1 MRHVVRAVLA
11 AVTFALAAA
20 PADAQKASAE
30 AAPLKKGPSPDAAAT
45 PKKVLDSSDAI
56 PRRGFNVVLLLGDL
70 QGPGYPKPIPESAL
84 RALSDMRDFLPYKGY
99 NLLDTQ
105 WIIGGTSSPAV
116 TRLRGLD
123 EQEYELELRAS
134 PLAMPGDQHAMSVRF
149 VLRDV
154 DTGTGTTA
162 AESGRT
168 PFPAKEV
175 GKGEQASMDISREI
189 FQLER
194 EKTDLDLVA
203 TKGRSQVEIGMASP
217 DDVRRTEAQLAAVN
231 RRISELKQS
240 LTAAK
245 AKAAG
250 RAVIDTSFRMDDGE
264 TVVVGT
270 SKVKGGGKALIALL
284 TATSDRPKASTK

>member
-1 MRHVVRAVLA
+1 MRHVVRAAIAALTLAVA
-11 AVTFALAAA
+11 AVPAGAQQASADSA
-20 PADAQKASAE
+20 PKKASN
-30 AAPLKKGPSPDAAAT
+30 APEPL
-45 PKKVLDSSDAI
+45 
-56 PRRGFNVVLLLGDL
+56 PRRGFNVVLLVGDM
-70 QGPGYPKPIPESAL
+70 QGPGYPKPIPEAAL

-105 WIIGGTSSPAV
+105 WIVSGASSPAV

-134 PLAMPGDQHAMSVRF
+134 PLLMPGDQRAMSVRF

-154 DTGTGTTA
+154 DTGSGSGP

-168 PFPAKEV
+168 TLHPKELAK
-175 GKGEQASMDISREI
+175 GDASTAEIAREI

-194 EKTDLDLVA
+194 ERTDLEIVV
-203 TKGRSQVEIGMASP
+203 TKGRADVEVGMNNP
-217 DDVRRTEAQLAAVN
+217 VEVKRQEAQLSAVN
-231 RRISELKQS
+231 RRINELKQS
-240 LTAAK
+240 LNAAN

>member
-1 MRHVVRAVLA
+1 MRNVVRAGLA
-11 AVTFALAAA
+11 AIMFALAAA
-20 PADAQKASAE
+20 PAGARQAPAE
-30 AAPLKKGPSPDAAAT
+30 APPA
-45 PKKVLDSSDAI
+45 KKVASSETAPAKKAPD
-56 PRRGFNVVLLLGDL
+56 PSDPMRRGFNVVLLLGDML
-70 QGPGYPKPIPESAL
+70 GPGYPKPIPESAL
-84 RALSDMRDFLPYKGY
+84 KALADMRDFLPYKGY

-105 WIIGGTSSPAV
+105 WIVGGTSSPAV

-134 PLAMPGDQHAMSVRF
+134 PLATPLDQRAMSVRF

-154 DTGTGTTA
+154 DTGSNTAA

-168 PFPAKEV
+168 PLQAKDV
-175 GKGEQASMDISREI
+175 AKSDQASMDIAREI

-194 EKTDLDLVA
+194 EKTDLELVA
-203 TKGRSQVEIGMASP
+203 TKGRAQVEVGTKDP
-217 DDVRRTEAQLAAVN
+217 DDVRRTEAQLGAVN
-231 RRISELKQS
+231 RRINELKQS
-240 LTAAK
+240 LSAAK

-250 RAVIDTSFRMDDGE
+250 RTVIDTSFRMDDGE

-284 TATSDRPKASTK
+284 TVTSERSKASTK

>member
-1 MRHVVRAVLA
+1 MRNVVRAVLA
-11 AVTFALAAA
+11 AVTLALAAA
-20 PADAQKASAE
+20 PADAQQAPSE
-30 AAPLKKGPSPDAAAT
+30 AAPAKKSASSETAPAKKILDPSDPT
-45 PKKVLDSSDAI
+45 
-56 PRRGFNVVLLLGDL
+56 PRRGFNVVLLLGDM

-84 RALSDMRDFLPYKGY
+84 KALADMRDFLPYKGY

-105 WIIGGTSSPAV
+105 WIVGGTSSPAV

-134 PLAMPGDQHAMSVRF
+134 PLATPLDQRAMSVRF

-154 DTGTGTTA
+154 DTGSNTAA
-162 AESGRT
+162 AESGR
-168 PFPAKEV
+168 PPLQAKDV
-175 GKGEQASMDISREI
+175 AKSDQASMDIAREI

-194 EKTDLDLVA
+194 EKTDLELVA
-203 TKGRSQVEIGMASP
+203 TKGRAQVEVGTKDP
-217 DDVRRTEAQLAAVN
+217 DDVRRTEAQLGAVN
-231 RRISELKQS
+231 RRINELKQS
-240 LTAAK
+240 LSAAK

-250 RAVIDTSFRMDDGE
+250 RTVIDTSFRMDDGE

-284 TATSDRPKASTK
+284 TATSDRPKASAK